1 MVITFLLWFWS
12 FSFQPHPIHVSV
24 SEVEISDHEVI
35 WTARIYTDDLL
46 LAVYGKNANSV
57 LSLEPEKVNRDI
69 HRYLTKSIDLIQQGA
84 STKWILSDIQ
94 PDPEAIWIT
103 VKGHW
108 ENGTT
113 SFQIGNSILSEVY
126 KDQKNIVNIR
136 TADKSKNLVFEYR
149 DKLKDVNL

>member
-1 MVITFLLWFWS
+1 MVITLLFWITS

-24 SEVEISDHEVI
+24 SEVEISEHEVV

-46 LAVYGKNANSV
+46 LAVYGNNANSV
-57 LSLEPEKVNRDI
+57 LSLAPEKINHDI
-69 HRYLTKSIDLIQQGA
+69 LRYLTRSIDLIQQGKA
-84 STKWILSDIQ
+84 TDWTLADIQ

-108 ENGTT
+108 GNDTAT
-113 SFQIGNSILSEVY
+113 FQIGNHILSEVY

-136 TADKSKNLVFEYR
+136 RADKSKNLVFEYR
-149 DKLKDVNL
+149 DKLKDVIL